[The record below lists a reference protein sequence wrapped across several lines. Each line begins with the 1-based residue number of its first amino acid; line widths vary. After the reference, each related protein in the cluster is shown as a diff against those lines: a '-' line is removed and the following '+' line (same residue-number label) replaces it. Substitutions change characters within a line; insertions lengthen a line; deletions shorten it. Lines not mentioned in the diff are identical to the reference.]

1 MVKDVVAVLAIDA
14 LLQGLGVI
22 AFRVLVAENKV
33 HTGLVES
40 DGIDRRE
47 DSDVLQA
54 RFVGMGVTVAID

>member
-1 MVKDVVAVLAIDA
+1 MIKNMQAMLAIDA

-33 HTGLVES
+33 HTGLIKS
-40 DGIDRRE
+40 DRVDRCE

-54 RFVGMGVTVAID
+54 GLVGMGVTVAID